1 MTTSYDRGDLVRLT
15 ATFTVSGVATDPS
28 GVVLYVRQPSGTLTT
43 LTYGVDA
50 AIVKV
55 STGIYRYDYNAAT
68 AGPVS
73 YRWAGAS
80 PAQAADQNSFF
91 VVDDVGV

>member
-1 MTTSYDRGDLVRLT
+1 MSSSYDRGDLVRLT
-15 ATFTVSGVATDPS
+15 ATFTVGAVATDPS
-28 GVVLYVRQPSGTLTT
+28 GVVLYIRQPDGSLTT

-50 AIVKV
+50 AIAKV
-55 STGIYRYDYNAAT
+55 STGVYRYDYNAAT

-73 YRWAGAS
+73 YRWAGTS

>member
-43 LTYGVDA
+43 LTYGEIGRAHV
-50 AIVKV
+50 
-55 STGIYRYDYNAAT
+55 
-68 AGPVS
+68 
-73 YRWAGAS
+73 
-80 PAQAADQNSFF
+80 
-91 VVDDVGV
+91 

>member
-50 AIVKV
+50 AIVRTT
-55 STGIYRYDYNAAT
+55 SDTMLPPRSAT
-68 AGPVS
+68 EVAET
-73 YRWAGAS
+73 AS
-80 PAQAADQNSFF
+80 
-91 VVDDVGV
+91 